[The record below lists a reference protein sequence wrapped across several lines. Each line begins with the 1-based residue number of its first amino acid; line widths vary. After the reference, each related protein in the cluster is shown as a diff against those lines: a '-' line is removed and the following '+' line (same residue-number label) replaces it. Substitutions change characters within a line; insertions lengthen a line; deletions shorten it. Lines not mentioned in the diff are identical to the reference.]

1 MKYVY
6 ITLQVAL
13 LYVFY
18 MIGSWLQVILDV
30 SIPGSIIGMLLL
42 FVVLC
47 LKIFPLKWI
56 EQGGQFLNA
65 YLPVFFIPA
74 TVGVMNYF
82 HVFKG
87 TGMFL
92 VLIIVSSTLIV
103 MIFAGKTADYM
114 VKRHAKDTHRI
125 GEEN

>member
-6 ITLQVAL
+6 IALQIAL

-18 MIGSWLQVILDV
+18 FMGSWLQEFLDL

-42 FVVLC
+42 FLLLC
-47 LKIFPLKWI
+47 LKLFPVKWI

-74 TVGVMNYF
+74 TVGVMNYL
-82 HVFKG
+82 HIFKG
-87 TGMFL
+87 SGMFL
-92 VLIIVSSTLIV
+92 VVITALSTLIV
-103 MIFAGKTADYM
+103 MIFAGKTAQYLS
-114 VKRHAKDTHRI
+114 KRKTVDPNRM
-125 GEEN
+125 GEKN